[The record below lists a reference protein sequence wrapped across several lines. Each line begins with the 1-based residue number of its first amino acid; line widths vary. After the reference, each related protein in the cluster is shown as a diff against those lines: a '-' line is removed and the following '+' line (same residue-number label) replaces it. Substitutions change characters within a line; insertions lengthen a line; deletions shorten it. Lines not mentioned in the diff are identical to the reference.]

1 MAADALVSW
10 SLWERCLAAVATFRP
25 RVSWSLGE
33 SRGVSGSLGNHNRN
47 FTKQRAA
54 ATGPPPSNSLSSPSG
69 IPATLPD
76 LAVAQI
82 SPSVTGLLTFAF
94 QGSDAGRL
102 PEQTRLGPNFSITTC
117 LNTKTKCLLFHS

>member
-1 MAADALVSW
+1 MFSSGGHFPTEGLV
-10 SLWERCLAAVATFRP
+10 
-25 RVSWSLGE
+25 E

-47 FTKQRAA
+47 FTKRAA

-94 QGSDAGRL
+94 QGGDAEGL

-117 LNTKTKCLLFHS
+117 LNTIKMPAVPR